1 MKNKTKAELKK
12 IEFETLNL
20 IKIITD
26 DYKRDFK
33 MVVTT
38 EVDEIEYRATN
49 CSRSKLKI
57 CVK

>member
-38 EVDEIEYRATN
+38 EVDEI
-49 CSRSKLKI
+49 
-57 CVK
+57 

>member
-38 EVDEIEYRATN
+38 EVDEIEYRAAN

>member
-12 IEFETLNL
+12 IEFETVSL

-49 CSRSKLKI
+49 YSRSKLKI